1 MPRRGSVQLLLL
13 LPFRWRARRW
23 LGLGT
28 VAIVFLVVGVVQLRE
43 RLPLLA
49 ESGLAQALRQSAWE
63 QALAGQTQTE
73 HWPWEDVS
81 TNMSP
86 VPTAKVRRL
95 GLSAAVLSRAK
106 NASKSASVEPRQPA
120 HAEADKDTA
129 ALGDVAI
136 SDVAIGDSI
145 TFTAADGATC
155 VYRITGRRV
164 VDPHLVNGEA
174 ERADGRTLPFTC
186 SPLNR
191 LIMQATQAKPPV
203 APRAAGD
210 QQKL

>member
-1 MPRRGSVQLLLL
+1 MPRRGSVQLLLP
-13 LPFRWRARRW
+13 PFRPRATRW
-23 LGLGT
+23 LGLG
-28 VAIVFLVVGVVQLRE
+28 AIAVVFLVVGVVQLRE

-106 NASKSASVEPRQPA
+106 KASKSASVESRQPA
-120 HAEADKDTA
+120 HAEA
-129 ALGDVAI
+129 GDVAI
-136 SDVAIGDSI
+136 SDVTIGDSI

-164 VDPHLVNGEA
+164 VDPHLVDGEA
-174 ERADGRTLPFTC
+174 ERADGRTSPFTC

-191 LIMQATQAKPPV
+191 LIMRATQAKPPV

>member
-13 LPFRWRARRW
+13 PFRPRATRW
-23 LGLGT
+23 LGLGA
-28 VAIVFLVVGVVQLRE
+28 VAVVFLVVGVVQLKE

-86 VPTAKVRRL
+86 MPTARVRRL

-106 NASKSASVEPRQPA
+106 EASKSASVEHRQRA

-136 SDVAIGDSI
+136 SNVTIGDSI

-164 VDPHLVNGEA
+164 VDPHLADGEA
-174 ERADGRTLPFTC
+174 ERATSPFTC

-203 APRAAGD
+203 APRAAAD

>member
-13 LPFRWRARRW
+13 PFRPRATRW
-23 LGLGT
+23 LGLGA
-28 VAIVFLVVGVVQLRE
+28 VAVVFLVVGVVQLRE

-86 VPTAKVRRL
+86 MPTARVRRL

-106 NASKSASVEPRQPA
+106 EASKSASVEQRQRA

-136 SDVAIGDSI
+136 SNVTIGDSI

-164 VDPHLVNGEA
+164 VDPHLADGEA
-174 ERADGRTLPFTC
+174 ERATSPFTC

-203 APRAAGD
+203 APRAAAD